1 MRQNNYQ
8 RTDGIQPK
16 GRRSTAANDE
26 SINKIGQRG
35 KSNNNAQ
42 GIEPMAGPT
51 VRHCW
56 QGRRRYHR
64 QSSASAL
71 GHFSGVERMNCSGRS
86 RMIGSNKG
94 CECSKIP
101 ERQASEDIKTQ
112 CSDWSLYTPD
122 SLQSG
127 AESNHMRDDVSPADA
142 RIRNSAARD

>member
-8 RTDGIQPK
+8 RTDGIPPK

-112 CSDWSLYTPD
+112 VLRLVFVHTRFHFKVE
-122 SLQSG
+122 Q
-127 AESNHMRDDVSPADA
+127 NHMRDDVSPADA